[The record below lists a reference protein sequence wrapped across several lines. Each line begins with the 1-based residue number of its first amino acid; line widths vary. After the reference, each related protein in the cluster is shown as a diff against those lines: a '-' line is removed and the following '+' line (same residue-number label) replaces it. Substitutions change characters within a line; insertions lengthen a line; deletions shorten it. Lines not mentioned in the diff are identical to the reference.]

1 MNQAIK
7 VNETSK
13 FLSDEFN
20 NIPSRCL
27 FNKGITGCGGT
38 TLEIESKRNSIILVP
53 NINLVLNK
61 CAVYPNLIGVYGAIS
76 ESDLDERLQ
85 EKTRYKKIMGTYD
98 SLPKILNVLGDTA
111 FDYFLLI
118 DEYHILFNSYSFRY
132 KPIKFILD
140 TYTKFKDFCFMT
152 ATPLEDFNILE
163 EIKDLPKITLE

>member
-61 CAVYPNLIGVYGAIS
+61 CAVYPNLIGVYGAVS
-76 ESDLDERLQ
+76 ESDLNERLQ

>member
-38 TLEIESKRNSIILVP
+38 TLEIESKRNSVILVP

>member
-7 VNETSK
+7 VKKTSK

>member
-1 MNQAIK
+1 MNQPIK
-7 VNETSK
+7 VKETSK

-61 CAVYPNLIGVYGAIS
+61 CAVYPELIGVYGAIS
-76 ESDLDERLQ
+76 ESDLNESLQ
-85 EKTRYKKIMGTYD
+85 VKTRYKKIMGTYD
-98 SLPKILNVLGDTA
+98 SLPKILNVLGEQAYD
-111 FDYFLLI
+111 FFLLI

-152 ATPLEDFNILE
+152 ATPLEDFNILD